1 MSDAV
6 TYETNGHVA
15 TITMNKP
22 DRMNR
27 LDAEIVDALHQ
38 SWKRFMAT
46 DGERVAVV
54 AGNGRAFFLFR
65 APCPPP
71 RPAGTDADHS
81 FAREPFATRPASPHV
96 GLSGRPALRAT

>member
-46 DGERVAVV
+46 
-54 AGNGRAFFLFR
+54 AGSGSPLLPGTVGPFLLV
-65 APCPPP
+65 PI
-71 RPAGTDADHS
+71 
-81 FAREPFATRPASPHV
+81 
-96 GLSGRPALRAT
+96 